1 MTEQTDK
8 KILLASGILLGAI
21 GTGIGVYQHSTIE
34 ALTRQVEDL
43 KTTVETQKAKP
54 RFTFSSKK
62 QFEREVAASINQF
75 IVQRQQAEI
84 EDKYAEFSAAPETV
98 EDGKHI
104 YGSLNAR
111 FTLVEF
117 SDMECPYCK
126 RFHSTPKQIV
136 DASKGRVNWQWKHL
150 PLSFH
155 NPAAQQEALAAECIA
170 EQKGNRGFWVFVNDV
185 FRHTQGNGGGVANLA
200 ALVSDVGAELNK
212 FRECLASGKY
222 EEQIQQDIQKAT
234 GYGINGTPATFI
246 VDNRTGKS
254 QLLAGAQSAQ
264 AVMAIIRKMSLE
276 AKEGASAAG

>member
-1 MTEQTDK
+1 
-8 KILLASGILLGAI
+8 
-21 GTGIGVYQHSTIE
+21 
-34 ALTRQVEDL
+34 VEI
-43 KTTVETQKAKP
+43 QKEEP
-54 RFTFSSKK
+54 RFTFSSKGE
-62 QFEREVAASINQF
+62 FERAVAASINQL
-75 IVQRQQAEI
+75 VAQKQQAEI

-98 EDGKHI
+98 EEGKHI
-104 YGSLNAR
+104 YGNLNAR

-126 RFHSTPKQIV
+126 RFHGTPKQII

-155 NPAAQQEALAAECIA
+155 NPAAQQEALAAECVA
-170 EQKGNRGFWVFVNDV
+170 EQKGNRGFWVFINDV
-185 FRHTQGNGGGVANLA
+185 FHHTQGNGGGVASLA
-200 ALVSDVGAELNK
+200 ALVSGVGADVGI

-222 EEQIQQDIQKAT
+222 EEKIEADIQKAT

-254 QLLAGAQSAQ
+254 QLLAGAQPAQ